1 MAKGKRTQNGQGT
14 IRVLPN
20 GKYQCSIET
29 QDALGKRVIKS
40 ATADDEATA
49 REKAQKKIEQFKASI
64 SEGNPYDVKLARE
77 PFEKVMMGKWFEE
90 YSTNKWQPKTKSSR
104 KNDLAIIFK
113 ELGTVRLD
121 KITTNMLNNFFS
133 KALTP
138 TNRKRMGMVYSIT
151 KDFFEDMYNNG
162 VLAETPF
169 GRGIKK
175 LPSAERASAKEYTL
189 EELDE
194 ADFDECDVKFFTDD
208 EVKTLIDA
216 LTFIDMKGN
225 LLYPRAPI
233 YILMLL
239 TGMRGQEVR
248 ALNVKD
254 IDFEKHTIRINK
266 ALSTKEDE
274 NGKEKMVIK
283 RPKTSSSIRIIGIN
297 SQAEAIIKWLIN
309 TRPNKECPILY
320 CTKTGNWISK
330 DNFARDFRN
339 LLVKLDIPPN
349 GRGPHCLRHTFASL
363 ALEQNELSP
372 LKHKS
377 PLFISSYLGHKDLS
391 ITYRIYTHLDKT
403 KLQDI
408 SVDEPDYALEIEYK

>member
-1 MAKGKRTQNGQGT
+1 MARTKNGQGT
-14 IRVLPN
+14 IRLLSS

-29 QDALGKRVIKS
+29 KDQLGKRVVKS

-49 REKAQKKIEQFKASI
+49 RKKAQKKIEQYKASI

-77 PFEKVMMGKWFEE
+77 PFEKVMMGKWFDD
-90 YSTNKWQPKTKSSR
+90 YSKNKWTPKTKKSR

-133 KALTP
+133 NALTP
-138 TNRKRMGMVYSIT
+138 TNRKRMGMVFSIT
-151 KDFFEDMYNNG
+151 EDFFTDMYNNG
-162 VLAETPF
+162 VLAENPF

-175 LPSAERASAKEYTL
+175 LPSAEKATAKEYTL

-194 ADFDECDVKFFTDD
+194 ADFEESDVKFFTDD

-225 LLYPRAPI
+225 PLYPRAPI

-248 ALNVKD
+248 ALNIKD

-266 ALSTKEDE
+266 ALATAEDE
-274 NGKEKMVIK
+274 NGKERMVLK
-283 RPKTSSSIRIIGIN
+283 KPKTSSSIRTIGIN
-297 SQAEAIIKWLIN
+297 SEAEAVIKQIIKA
-309 TRPNKECPILY
+309 RPNKVCSILY
-320 CTKTGNWISK
+320 CTKTGNWVSK
-330 DNFARDFRN
+330 DNFARDFRK
-339 LLVKLDIPPN
+339 LLEKLDIPQN

-377 PLFISSYLGHKDLS
+377 PLFVSSYLGHKDLS

-408 SVDEPDYALEIEYK
+408 SVVEPDYALEIEYK